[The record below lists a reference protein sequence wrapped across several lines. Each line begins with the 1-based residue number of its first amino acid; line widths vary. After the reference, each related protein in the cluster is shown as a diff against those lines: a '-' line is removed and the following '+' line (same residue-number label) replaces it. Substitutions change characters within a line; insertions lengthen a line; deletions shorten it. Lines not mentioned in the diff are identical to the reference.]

1 MRATA
6 AIGVGQTPHRS
17 RRGDVTLGELV
28 LEAILPAVEDSGLDW
43 SEVDAVVY
51 GTGPDLLQGR
61 RDAYLSSLVPLI
73 GAEKPIIRVHTGG
86 ATGGSVFQA
95 AALLVA
101 AGDARV
107 VLAVGVEKASE
118 PVDVQAVLNTMWDPL
133 FEQPIGL
140 NAINM
145 MALQAVRQMHVHG
158 YTEEHFAEVAAKNRR
173 GGARN
178 PFAQLREEVSVDQ
191 VLASPVISSPI
202 KSLEACPRSDGAC
215 AIVVGDAEIAR
226 GSAHPAWVLGM
237 AECTDSAFI
246 GDRLGDGVDD
256 YIDAGTLR
264 RAANEVYA
272 QAGIDDP
279 LAEIDVAE
287 IYAPFPCNEM
297 KAYEALGFCERG
309 GAAPLVEGGHT
320 ELDGQLPV
328 NPSGGPMCA
337 NPIGAT
343 GLVRVAECVEQVRG
357 SAEGR
362 QVEAKRA
369 LATSSGGSS
378 QFFTVVMVGAE
389 RP

>member
-17 RRGDVTLGELV
+17 RRGDVTLGELA
-28 LEAILPAVEDSGLDW
+28 LEAIVPAIEDSGLEWADI
-43 SEVDAVVY
+43 DAVVF
-51 GTGPDLLQGR
+51 GTGPDLLQGVR
-61 RDAYLSSLVPLI
+61 ESYLSSLTPLI
-73 GAEKPIIRVHTGG
+73 GANTPIIRVHTGG

-95 AALLVA
+95 AALLIA
-101 AGDARV
+101 GGDART
-107 VLAVGVEKASE
+107 VLAVGLEKASE
-118 PVDVQAVLNTMWDPL
+118 PGDVQAVLNTMWDPL

-145 MALQAVRQMHVHG
+145 MALQAVRQMHMHG
-158 YTEEHFAEVAAKNRR
+158 YTEEQFAGVAAKNRR
-173 GGARN
+173 GGVRN
-178 PFAQLREEVSVDQ
+178 PYAQLREEVSIDAVM
-191 VLASPVISSPI
+191 ASPVVSSPI
-202 KSLEACPRSDGAC
+202 KALECCPRSDGAC
-215 AIVVGDAEIAR
+215 AVVLADAEIAR
-226 GSAHPAWVLGM
+226 SSAGPAWVLGM

-264 RAANEVYA
+264 RAAHETYR

-279 LAEIDVAE
+279 SAEIDVAE
-287 IYAPFPCNEM
+287 IYSPFPCNEM

-309 GAAPLVEGGHT
+309 GAAPLVEEGRT
-320 ELDGQLPV
+320 EITGELPV

-357 SAEGR
+357 TAEGR
-362 QVEAKRA
+362 QVEAERA

-378 QFFTVVMVGAE
+378 QFFTVVVVGSE
-389 RP
+389 QP